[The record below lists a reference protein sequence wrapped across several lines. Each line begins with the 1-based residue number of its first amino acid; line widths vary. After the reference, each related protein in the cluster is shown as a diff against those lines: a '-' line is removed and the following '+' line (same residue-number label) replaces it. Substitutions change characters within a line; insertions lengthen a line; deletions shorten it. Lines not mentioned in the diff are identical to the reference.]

1 METIILL
8 QLLRDI
14 FGPTGDAHY
23 ENILHSDFYRTSNL
37 LQKLIFV
44 EGSSTPKAGH
54 GFYS

>member
-1 METIILL
+1 METIIL

-44 EGSSTPKAGH
+44 EGSSTPKTGH